1 MTELLAQG
9 GQVLQAAMTLAVATV
24 LFALSDRRLLMVPV
38 ALQYVLV
45 ASLMGPAVGLP
56 LFGIR
61 LTMGLAISAILYI
74 TATRMERFLGQPV
87 RQRTGNTSP
96 RTALRQ
102 MGTVFRVLAYALA
115 ALLAVGLWN
124 SYPLP
129 AVPAALQLSAVWLL
143 AVGGSIVLTSADPLR
158 IGVGILV
165 AINGFQAAYLTLES
179 SLLIVA
185 LTGLVD
191 LVITLAIAYASDR
204 WIESISGE
212 VAGS

>member
-1 MTELLAQG
+1 MNELLALG
-9 GQVLQAAMTLAVATV
+9 GQVLQAAMTLTVATV

-38 ALQYVLV
+38 AIQYVLV
-45 ASLMGPAVGLP
+45 ASLMGPSVGLP

-74 TATRMERFLGQPV
+74 TASRMEKVLGQPL
-87 RQRTGNTSP
+87 RQRPGEASTRITLPQIGP
-96 RTALRQ
+96 
-102 MGTVFRVLAYALA
+102 VFRLLAYALA

-124 SYPLP
+124 SYPVP
-129 AVPAALQLSAVWLL
+129 GVPAPLQLSAVWLL
-143 AVGGSIVLTSADPLR
+143 ALGGSIVLTSADPLH

-165 AINGFQAAYLTLES
+165 AIDGFQAAYLTLES

-191 LVITLAIAYASDR
+191 LLITLAIAYASDR
-204 WIESISGE
+204 WIESITAE
-212 VAGS
+212 VMGS

>member
-1 MTELLAQG
+1 MNELLALG
-9 GQVLQAAMTLAVATV
+9 GQVLQAAMTLTVATL

-45 ASLMGPAVGLP
+45 ASLMGPSVGLP

-61 LTMGLAISAILYI
+61 LTMGLSISAILYI
-74 TATRMERFLGQPV
+74 TATRMEKVLGQPI
-87 RQRTGNTSP
+87 RPRAGNRSP
-96 RTALRQ
+96 RIALPQ
-102 MGTVFRVLAYALA
+102 MGAGFRVLAYALA

-165 AINGFQAAYLTLES
+165 AINGFQAAYLMLET

-204 WIESISGE
+204 WIESTMGE
-212 VAGS
+212 VRGS

>member
-1 MTELLAQG
+1 MNELLALG
-9 GQVLQAAMTLAVATV
+9 GQVLQAAMTLTVATV
-24 LFALSDRRLLMVPV
+24 LLALNDRRLLMVPV

-45 ASLMGPAVGLP
+45 ASLMGPSVGLP

-74 TATRMERFLGQPV
+74 TASRMEKLLGQPV
-87 RQRTGNTSP
+87 RRRPGNTSP
-96 RTALRQ
+96 RTPLLQ
-102 MGTVFRVLAYALA
+102 MGPVFRVLAYALA

-129 AVPAALQLSAVWLL
+129 SVPAGLQLSAVWLL

-165 AINGFQAAYLTLES
+165 AINGFEAAYLTLES

-204 WIESISGE
+204 WIESTMGE
-212 VAGS
+212 VTGS